1 MENIPMAKKQ
11 TAKKPNKS
19 AKSKPSP
26 ARAGAAKAAR
36 KPAKAAKPAKSAP
49 KAASAKMPKGIVPVS
64 TGKGPSA
71 ADVGRD
77 FVALFNARTPD
88 QEIWNKLFAKEFTS
102 VEGHGA
108 NVAFHGRAAVTA
120 KCDQWLSSNTIHGCS
135 CEGPYAGSTCFA
147 VKIRIDKTDNSTG
160 RREVMEEV
168 AIYTVQDGKVVRE
181 EFCYAM

>member
-1 MENIPMAKKQ
+1 MAKKQ
-11 TAKKPNKS
+11 TAKTSKKTAKIKS
-19 AKSKPSP
+19 AP

-36 KPAKAAKPAKSAP
+36 KPAKATKPVKSAP
-49 KAASAKMPKGIVPVS
+49 KAASAKMPEGIVPVS

-71 ADVGRD
+71 AEVGGD

-108 NVAFHGRAAVTA
+108 NVAFHGRDAVTA
-120 KCDQWLSSNTIHGCS
+120 KCDEWLAANTIHGCS

-147 VKIRIDKTDNSTG
+147 VKFRIDKTDNSTG

-181 EFCYAM
+181 EFCYAS